1 MRDGDTISFLFY
13 VHIHLSIICNMIY
26 CNQQIKGVMNITSSI
41 DRMIHMMK
49 KDKEAMEHKLSTT
62 TGEQKAFLTQ
72 KINDITLALKKNDTH
87 KKRSGYEPLHTNKC
101 SS

>member
-1 MRDGDTISFLFY
+1 
-13 VHIHLSIICNMIY
+13 
-26 CNQQIKGVMNITSSI
+26 
-41 DRMIHMMK
+41 MMK